1 MGNSIA
7 DEHKISIT
15 NTGNAT
21 ISVILNHREA
31 GCKAIDLLP
40 EGHIDALLREVAC
53 VVIND
58 VENLAVFG
66 QDELRLTPDH

>member
-1 MGNSIA
+1 MA
-7 DEHKISIT
+7 DERKISIT
-15 NTGNAT
+15 NTGGAR
-21 ISVILNHREA
+21 ISVIMNYREA

-40 EGHIDALLREVAC
+40 GGQIDASLREVAC

-66 QDELRLTPDH
+66 QDAVRMAPDR